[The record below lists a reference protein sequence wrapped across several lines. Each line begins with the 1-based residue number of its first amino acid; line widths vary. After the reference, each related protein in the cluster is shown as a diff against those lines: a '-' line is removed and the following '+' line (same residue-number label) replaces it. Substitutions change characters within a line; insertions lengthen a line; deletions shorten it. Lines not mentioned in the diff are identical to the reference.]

1 MQSGRNRLQWPESL
15 SSSWLSNAALMAART
30 TPAKEPAACADCT
43 RKGCAAMEIPILL
56 PQKLNVEQT
65 IEQLNSLGLMQLK
78 KTLIEN
84 FMAAMN
90 IESLQSRCLE
100 DR

>member
-1 MQSGRNRLQWPESL
+1 
-15 SSSWLSNAALMAART
+15 
-30 TPAKEPAACADCT
+30 
-43 RKGCAAMEIPILL
+43 MEIPILL